1 MANLLLLQDKLGED
15 FKSKRTRRASKA
27 LVGKLA
33 NGTAADS
40 PGKDAPHMPQKYTV
54 KEDDDKQVERNIL
67 TLNPF
72 FKYEKY
78 FYKLFL
84 IVKSCYFTIST
95 PTLSGSDII

>member
-54 KEDDDKQVERNIL
+54 KEDDDKQVERNIF

-72 FKYEKY
+72 LKVRKNIFIN
-78 FYKLFL
+78 FL
-84 IVKSCYFTIST
+84 
-95 PTLSGSDII
+95 

>member
-40 PGKDAPHMPQKYTV
+40 PGKDAAHLPQKYQV
-54 KEDDDKQVERNIL
+54 KEDDDKQVGR
-67 TLNPF
+67 
-72 FKYEKY
+72 
-78 FYKLFL
+78 LFL
-84 IVKSCYFTIST
+84 PINK
-95 PTLSGSDII
+95 PGRL